1 MFISDTHSW
10 LWYLSSDSRLGEN
23 AKDVFRS
30 TDDGDSTVIIPSI
43 VVAESVYIT
52 KDRGY
57 TLKMEKILTDLE
69 TSSNYILRSMD
80 YRILSKLIS
89 DDRDLSIHDKIIVIT
104 AEIENAKILSRD
116 EKIENQANVE
126 VIW

>member
-23 AKDVFRS
+23 AKDIFRS

-57 TLKMEKILTDLE
+57 TLEMEKILTDLE

-89 DDRDLSIHDKIIVIT
+89 DDRDLSIHDKIIVNT
-104 AEIENAKILSRD
+104 AELESAKILSRD
-116 EKIENQANVE
+116 EKIEEQANVE